1 MDVFDAITTRVSV
14 TDYLDEGVEREKVA
28 RILEAGR
35 WAPSA
40 GNMQTW
46 EFIVVEDDELK
57 EKLSQYAHNQ
67 PHIRA
72 APVVIVILSDM
83 ERADRKYGERGMHLY
98 AVQETG
104 AVMQNM
110 LLEAYNQDLGA
121 AWVGA
126 FNEEQVSTQLHV
138 PERVRPMAIVTVGYP
153 ANWPEQPNK
162 FEISNITYMNRYGE
176 RIIPLYDKL
185 VWKGVREYKR
195 RASKKFE
202 KLKDKYT

>member
-1 MDVFDAITTRVSV
+1 MDVFEAITQRVSV
-14 TDYLDEGVEREKVA
+14 TEYRNEGVEREKVA

-46 EFIVVEDDELK
+46 EFIVVEDDGIK
-57 EKLSQYAHNQ
+57 EDLAQYAHNQ
-67 PHIRA
+67 PHIRE

-83 ERADRKYGERGMHLY
+83 DRADRRYGDRGVHLY
-98 AVQETG
+98 AIQESG

-110 LLEAYNQDLGA
+110 LLEAFDQELGA

-126 FNEEQVSTQLHV
+126 FDERQVSDLLHV
-138 PERVRPMAIVTVGYP
+138 PERLRPMAIVTVGYP
-153 ANWPEQPNK
+153 RSWPEQPTK
-162 FEISNITYMNRYGE
+162 FKLTNITYINEYGE
-176 RIIPLYDKL
+176 RITPIYDKF
-185 VWKGVREYKR
+185 VWEGLSNYREK
-195 RASKKFE
+195 ASKTFQ